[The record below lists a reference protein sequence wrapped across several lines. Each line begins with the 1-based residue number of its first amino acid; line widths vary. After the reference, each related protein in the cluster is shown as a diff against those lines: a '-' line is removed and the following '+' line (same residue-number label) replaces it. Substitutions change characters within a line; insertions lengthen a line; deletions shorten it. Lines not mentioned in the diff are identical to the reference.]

1 MIDDRRLAEIEEQR
15 KEGLGAF
22 EKGFTK
28 RGWEDIMHLVEHAIP
43 ELCAE
48 LRAQRAADIHLRT
61 ELIKMAW
68 KKDAAIEVLQA
79 LYDEQAGPPLERRAE
94 QWAAAMM
101 RATAL
106 LGEQEEKP

>member
-1 MIDDRRLAEIEEQR
+1 MIDEKRLAQIEER
-15 KEGLGAF
+15 REAGLGAL
-22 EKGFTK
+22 K
-28 RGWEDIMHLVEHAIP
+28 RGFGSGWDDILHLVEHAIP

-94 QWAAAMM
+94 RWAAAMM